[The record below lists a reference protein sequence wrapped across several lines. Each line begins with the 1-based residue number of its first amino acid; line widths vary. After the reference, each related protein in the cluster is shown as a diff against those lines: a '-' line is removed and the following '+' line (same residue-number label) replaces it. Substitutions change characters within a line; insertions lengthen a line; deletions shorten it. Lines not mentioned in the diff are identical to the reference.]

1 MAGFW
6 ICYWKQIQMNDLL
19 KLAISAH
26 GGLERWNSY
35 KSLEAHLHVTGYV
48 WVVKGKP
55 DVFKDAQYHANI
67 HEQLAGFRHFPKDG
81 QLTTFRPDRVSVETD
96 DGKVIEESLNPRLTF
111 AGHEWSTP
119 WDLLQMLY
127 FSNYA
132 FWTYMTAPF
141 NFTLP
146 GYETRELD
154 TWKEGTEIWRRLEVT
169 FPDYIATHN
178 KVQVFYYDQDGFQK
192 RHDYAPDIMNHF
204 ISTQMV
210 SDYKEYNGIML
221 PTKRIIYIRNPDNS
235 YKTEPELVHVEV
247 ESVQFK

>member
-1 MAGFW
+1 MLDLSYKTF
-6 ICYWKQIQMNDLL
+6 YMNDLL
-19 KLAISAH
+19 QLVITAH
-26 GGLERWNSY
+26 GGIEQWNRY
-35 KSLEAHLHVTGYV
+35 QSLEAHLHVTGKV
-48 WVVKGKP
+48 WAVKGKP
-55 DVFKDAQYHANI
+55 DVFKDVHYHAKLR
-67 HEQLAGFRHFPKDG
+67 EQITGFNHFPEAD
-81 QLTTFRPDRVSVETD
+81 QLTTFRPKRVSIENNKGEVL
-96 DGKVIEESLNPRLTF
+96 EESLDPRQTF

-146 GYETRELD
+146 GYETRELEP
-154 TWKEGTEIWRRLEVT
+154 WHEGEEIWRRLEVT

-178 KVQVFYYDQDGFQK
+178 KVQIFYYDEKGFQK

-204 ISTQMV
+204 ISTQIV

-221 PTKRIIYIRNPDNS
+221 PTKRIIYVRNPDDS
-235 YKTEPELVHVEV
+235 YQQEPELVHVEV
-247 ESVQFK
+247 ESVIFS